1 MFFALDEKFNRA
13 MRWVGVYAFAAVAS
27 RMVELLLAAKWLRTH
42 LLRWLCLLVGISTVG
57 QVFGAD
63 PVAATA
69 LLEDSKCVKCHALAK
84 KKDGPA
90 YRDVAAKFR
99 GDPEAEKKL
108 IHHVTSG
115 ERVKFPDGHEEDHKK
130 VKTTDMAQIKNLVTY
145 IQSLEGGTKY

>member
-1 MFFALDEKFNRA
+1 MQNSTKPMYCIKFDRHGNIHMKIKLIKWHLA
-13 MRWVGVYAFAAVAS
+13 IFT
-27 RMVELLLAAKWLRTH
+27 LLTLFIL
-42 LLRWLCLLVGISTVG
+42 GISAPTST
-57 QVFGAD
+57 FGMDANN
-63 PVAATA
+63 AQT
-69 LLEDSKCVKCHALAK
+69 LLKESKCFKCHAAEK

-115 ERVKFPDGHEEDHKK
+115 DKVKFADGHEEDHKK
-130 VKTTDMAQIKNLVTY
+130 VKTSDMTEIKNLVQW